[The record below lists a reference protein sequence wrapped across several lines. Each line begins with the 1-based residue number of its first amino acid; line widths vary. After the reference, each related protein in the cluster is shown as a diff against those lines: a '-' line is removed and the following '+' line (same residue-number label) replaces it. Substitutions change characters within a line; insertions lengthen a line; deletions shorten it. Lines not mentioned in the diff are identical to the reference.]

1 MSAVVDSFFTADP
14 ALLPLLRQALAPAD
28 VAAAMDWLEELGAQ
42 AAQELDALAITA
54 DRNTPVLHQWDRT
67 GERVDRIEHHPA
79 FDRLNQVAFEEHGFA
94 AMSHR
99 PGVHGWNGT
108 VPHALKYALCY
119 EFVQAEFGL
128 FCPISMTDSA
138 ARLLRKA
145 GGPEHTEYVEAL
157 TSTDPDRRVT
167 GAMFMTEQQG
177 GSDVGKTA
185 TQAVLRDGEWF
196 LTGRKWF
203 CSNPTAEVI
212 MTLARVPGGPEGTK
226 GLGLFLVPRHRPG
239 GALNGLR
246 IDRLKDKLGA
256 RSFASAEVTLED
268 CYAIPVG
275 PLESGFRTMT
285 EMVNSSRLSNAVRSA
300 GLMRRAVTSAV
311 EFAREREAFGRPLF
325 DAPLMRQTL
334 LPLVVTAEA
343 ALALT
348 MLTAVSL
355 QASDAGEE
363 LGRAQARVLTP
374 LAKLVI
380 TKRARQ
386 VVSEALEV
394 RGGNGYIEE
403 WPEARLLRDAHLGS
417 IWEGSSNIIAL
428 DVLRATRTGDNLSAV
443 HELGTDRLRTVDRAD
458 PDLVTLSDR
467 AGERLD
473 AAVVRIQKVA
483 DARDEPSAVDAATAL
498 ADALAAC
505 ELVAT
510 ASAEVRAGHGYRVAM
525 VAALFLASDVGLL
538 SLPASRPVATNAG
551 LEHLDV
557 LASGGSIDSNGLAAL
572 MERRAG

>member
-1 MSAVVDSFFTADP
+1 MTVVDSFFTADP
-14 ALLPLLRQALAPAD
+14 ALIPLLHQALAPED
-28 VAAAMDWLEELGAQ
+28 VAPATAWLEELGAQ
-42 AAQELDALAITA
+42 AAQELDALAVTA

-67 GERVDRIEHHPA
+67 GERMDRVEHHPA
-79 FDRLNQVAFEEHGFA
+79 FDRLNEVAFEQHGFA

-99 PGVHGWNGT
+99 PGVHGWDGT

-119 EFVQAEFGL
+119 EFIQAEFGL

-138 ARLLRKA
+138 ARLLRKF
-145 GGPEHTEYVEAL
+145 GGPEHQQYVDTL
-157 TSTDPDRRVT
+157 TSTDPQRRAT

-185 TQAVLRDGEWF
+185 TQAVQRDGGWF

-226 GLGLFLVPRHRPG
+226 GLGLFLVPRHLSG
-239 GALNGLR
+239 GELNGLR

-275 PLESGFRTMT
+275 PLESGFLTMT
-285 EMVNSSRLSNAVRSA
+285 EMMNSSRLSNAVRSA
-300 GLMRRAVTSAV
+300 GLMRRAITSAV

-343 ALALT
+343 SLALT

-355 QASDAGEE
+355 QASDAGEGH
-363 LGRAQARVLTP
+363 GRVEAWVLTP
-374 LAKLVI
+374 LAKLVV

-417 IWEGSSNIIAL
+417 IWEGSSSIIAL
-428 DVLRATRTGDNLSAV
+428 DVLRAIRTGDALEAL
-443 HELGTDRLRTVDRAD
+443 HRLGRDRLCTVGSKDAHLAT
-458 PDLVTLSDR
+458 LVDKAT
-467 AGERLD
+467 ERLH
-473 AAVVRIQKVA
+473 AAVTRIRKVA
-483 DARDEPSAVDAATAL
+483 DDRDEASAVDAATGL
-498 ADALAAC
+498 ADALSAC

-510 ASAEVRAGHGYRVAM
+510 AAAEAAAGRGYRVAL
-525 VAALFLASDVGLL
+525 VAALFLDTDVGPLA
-538 SLPASRPVATNAG
+538 LPAARPGPTNVG

-557 LASGGSIDSNGLAAL
+557 LADGGHLDPSGLAAL
-572 MERRAG
+572 HEGSAG

>member
-1 MSAVVDSFFTADP
+1 MSAVVDNFFTTDP
-14 ALLPLLRQALAPAD
+14 ALMPLLRQALAPEALAP
-28 VAAAMDWLEELGAQ
+28 AAAWLEELGAQ
-42 AAQELDALAITA
+42 AAQELDALAVTA
-54 DRNTPVLHQWDRT
+54 DRNTPALRQWDRT
-67 GERVDRIEHHPA
+67 GERVDRVEHHPA
-79 FDRLNQVAFEEHGFA
+79 FDRLNEVAFEEHGFA

-99 PGVHGWNGT
+99 PGVHGWDGL

-119 EFVQAEFGL
+119 EFIQAEFGL

-138 ARLLRKA
+138 ARLLRKF
-145 GGPEHTEYVEAL
+145 GGPEHQQYVDAL
-157 TSTDPDRRVT
+157 TSTDPQRRAT

-185 TQAVLRDGEWF
+185 TQAVQRDGGWF

-212 MTLARVPGGPEGTK
+212 MTLARVPGGPEGTR

-239 GALNGLR
+239 GELNGVR

-300 GLMRRAVTSAV
+300 GLMRRAVSSAV
-311 EFAREREAFGRPLF
+311 EFARDREAFGRPLF

-334 LPLVVTAEA
+334 LPLIVTAEA
-343 ALALT
+343 SLALT

-355 QASDAGEE
+355 QASDAGEGR
-363 LGRAQARVLTP
+363 GRAQARVLTP
-374 LAKLVI
+374 LAKLVV

-428 DVLRATRTGDNLSAV
+428 DVLRAIRNGDALEAV
-443 HELGTDRLRTVDRAD
+443 HRLGRDRLDTVDGSDTGLAI
-458 PDLVTLSDR
+458 LSEK
-467 AGERLD
+467 AAERLD
-473 AAVVRIQKVA
+473 AAVTRIRKVA
-483 DARDEPSAVDAATAL
+483 DDKDEPSAVDAATAL

-510 ASAEVRAGHGYRVAM
+510 ASAEVRAGNGYRVA
-525 VAALFLASDVGLL
+525 VVGGLFLASDVGLL
-538 SLPASRPVATNAG
+538 SLPGARPGPGG
-551 LEHLDV
+551 LEHVDV
-557 LASGGSIDSNGLAAL
+557 LASGGHIDSSGLAAL
-572 MERRAG
+572 LGRKAG

>member
-1 MSAVVDSFFTADP
+1 MSAVVDNFFTTDP
-14 ALLPLLRQALAPAD
+14 ALMPLLRQALAPEALAP
-28 VAAAMDWLEELGAQ
+28 AAAWLEELGAQ
-42 AAQELDALAITA
+42 AAQELDALAVTA
-54 DRNTPVLHQWDRT
+54 DRNTPALRQWDRT
-67 GERVDRIEHHPA
+67 GERVDRVEHHPA
-79 FDRLNQVAFEEHGFA
+79 FDRLNEVAFEEHGFA

-99 PGVHGWNGT
+99 PGVHGWDGL

-119 EFVQAEFGL
+119 EFIQAEFGL

-138 ARLLRKA
+138 ARLLRKF
-145 GGPEHTEYVEAL
+145 GGPEHQQYVDAL
-157 TSTDPDRRVT
+157 TSTDPQRRAT

-185 TQAVLRDGEWF
+185 TQAVQRDGGWF

-212 MTLARVPGGPEGTK
+212 MTLARVPGGPEGTR

-239 GALNGLR
+239 GELNGVR

-300 GLMRRAVTSAV
+300 GLMRRAVSSAV
-311 EFAREREAFGRPLF
+311 EFARDREAFGRPLF

-334 LPLVVTAEA
+334 LPLIVTAEA
-343 ALALT
+343 SLALT

-355 QASDAGEE
+355 QASDASEGR
-363 LGRAQARVLTP
+363 GRAQARVLTP
-374 LAKLVI
+374 LAKLVV

-428 DVLRATRTGDNLSAV
+428 DVLRAIRNGDALEAV
-443 HELGTDRLRTVDRAD
+443 HRLGRDRLDTVDGSDTGLAI
-458 PDLVTLSDR
+458 LSEK
-467 AGERLD
+467 AAERLD
-473 AAVVRIQKVA
+473 AAVTRIRKVA
-483 DARDEPSAVDAATAL
+483 DDKDEPSAVDAATAL

-510 ASAEVRAGHGYRVAM
+510 ASAEVRAGNGYRVA
-525 VAALFLASDVGLL
+525 VVGGLFLASDVGLL
-538 SLPASRPVATNAG
+538 SLPGARPGPGG
-551 LEHLDV
+551 LEHVDV
-557 LASGGSIDSNGLAAL
+557 LASGGHIDSSGLAAL
-572 MERRAG
+572 LGRKAG